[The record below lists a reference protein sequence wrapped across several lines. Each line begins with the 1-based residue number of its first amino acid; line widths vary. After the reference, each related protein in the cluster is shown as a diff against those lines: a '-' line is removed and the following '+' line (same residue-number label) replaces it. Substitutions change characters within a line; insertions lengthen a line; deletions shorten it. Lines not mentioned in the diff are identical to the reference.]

1 MRVHKRL
8 LLIEMKTNVQSMTKA
23 CQTQIQMIKMTKVSQ
38 TKLSL
43 TIFFFD
49 NEQDLESDNEI
60 DNFSSELPKIFEEDE
75 KFGDD
80 TNENSN
86 FWVMELF
93 LLL

>member
-1 MRVHKRL
+1 
-8 LLIEMKTNVQSMTKA
+8 
-23 CQTQIQMIKMTKVSQ
+23 MIKMTKVSQ

-49 NEQDLESDNEI
+49 NEQQDLESDNEI